1 MVLGALSIQR
11 PSISAQRC
19 AVIYALSAM
28 AVFSAA
34 MAFLRPSIWSMFAAS
49 VLNLAMAWLLLGAYL
64 SG

>member
-1 MVLGALSIQR
+1 MLGTLPIQGSITR
-11 PSISAQRC
+11 AQRC

-28 AVFSAA
+28 AVLSAA
-34 MAFLRPSIWSMFAAS
+34 MAYLRPSIWSMFVAS